1 MPRTIVDIPASQ
13 LTEIDSYCRRL
24 GISRAEAVRRA
35 LEAYLERGA
44 DLRAD
49 GFGLWTDRAADE
61 AAAAAPAPA
70 GRRKAR

>member
-49 GFGLWTDRAADE
+49 GFGLWTDHRVGDDDT
-61 AAAAAPAPA
+61 APATPA
-70 GRRKAR
+70 RRRKAR